1 MKEQV
6 TPNVSSAG
14 MALEP
19 VEIIPAP
26 PSLAAATPKSR
37 QPKAPKNV
45 EPNYKKEL
53 AELKVQYEMMEKQ
66 NVKLMQDLRESQELY
81 GRLQRRIQSIA
92 ETISASAHIIKNQ
105 AAQL

>member
-1 MKEQV
+1 MKELA
-6 TPNVSSAG
+6 TPVLNPTG

-19 VEIIPAP
+19 VETLPVTTPAV
-26 PSLAAATPKSR
+26 PKQR
-37 QPKAPKNV
+37 QPKAPKAT

-66 NVKLMQDLRESQELY
+66 NARLMQDLREAQELY
-81 GRLQRRIQSIA
+81 GRTQRRIQTIA